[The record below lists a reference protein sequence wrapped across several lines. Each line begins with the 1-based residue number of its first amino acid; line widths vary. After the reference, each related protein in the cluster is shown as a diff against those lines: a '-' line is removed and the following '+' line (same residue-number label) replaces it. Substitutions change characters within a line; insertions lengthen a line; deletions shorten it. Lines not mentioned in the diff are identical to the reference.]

1 MLQQPSSWFY
11 EKTYPWQKWPRNT
24 LRNFAWGFSG
34 FHLEDKVKVKE
45 GALSQLKMNKYK
57 TNKGES
63 EVQF

>member
-1 MLQQPSSWFY
+1 VTSKYAEEFC
-11 EKTYPWQKWPRNT
+11 
-24 LRNFAWGFSG
+24 LRFLG

-45 GALSQLKMNKYK
+45 GALSQLKTNKYK